1 VFPKLV
7 LCNVK
12 TKHNDLNIHV
22 LQTEDTNVESGYRI
36 YNFII
41 FKSNRQ
47 RTCNVTL
54 RRFRVTIVAYE
65 KQQVL
70 HILRVCL

>member
-1 VFPKLV
+1 MFSKFV
-7 LCNVK
+7 LCNIK
-12 TKHNDLNIHV
+12 TKQNDLNIHL

-41 FKSNRQ
+41 FKRNSQ
-47 RTCNVTL
+47 STCNITL
-54 RRFRVTIVAYE
+54 RRLRETIVAYE